1 MLEEI
6 LSLRRRRRTAAP
18 EANSHAICRLRRTDN
33 PHRPSVMNG
42 ASVTGFGLSDANPWV
57 GRTVLAKI
65 DLTNTNS
72 NETFN
77 TGVADDQDGWQ
88 FSIDGK

>member
-1 MLEEI
+1 
-6 LSLRRRRRTAAP
+6 
-18 EANSHAICRLRRTDN
+18 
-33 PHRPSVMNG
+33 MNG

-72 NETFN
+72 NETVCI
-77 TGVADDQDGWQ
+77 GYQP
-88 FSIDGK
+88 SIPGSQTIRMGGNSVSMESDIVHR